1 MIWEVDTHK
10 KTSHDHELI
19 SSNIEDFCQLQ
30 SAQLIS
36 QHPILFARIV
46 YYDDFSKKHQEV
58 IRYARDQVQFSPKA
72 LDFLRSESYLIDFPL
87 VGKICEIKLNDLQA
101 IAYLCPIGYRN
112 QKPEYIQ
119 ILTNEPISQCLQDY
133 IKRSAM
139 LMSNYA
145 AIYLDYG
152 RQKAEIK
159 LLEHILHRVGH
170 QLRSHLAMIGLYANN
185 LYLGLKESPW
195 QEQAKIIHESIQ
207 DIDTNLTEIINCGQG
222 EKLRISP
229 QDLRKLVLE
238 SIQSLQPLLTQKQV
252 TISIPDISTTLLIDR
267 LQIKQVFDNLLSN
280 AVYFSPKSGIITCSW
295 QIFQDEVLIKISD
308 QGPGLSP
315 EETQKIF
322 TPFYSTRPGGT
333 GLGLAIAKKIILDH
347 YGNLWAQSVSKVGAQ
362 FCIILPRTQ
371 NI

>member
-1 MIWEVDTHK
+1 MIREVGLHK
-10 KTSHDHELI
+10 KTSHQHEFI
-19 SSNIEDFCQLQ
+19 SSNIQEFCQLQ
-30 SAQLIS
+30 SAQLTS
-36 QHPILFARIV
+36 QQPILFARIV
-46 YYDDFSKKHQEV
+46 YHDYFLKTHQEV
-58 IRYARDQVQFSPKA
+58 IKYAINQAHFLPKTLA
-72 LDFLRSESYLIDFPL
+72 YLRSESYLIDFPP
-87 VGKICEIKLNDLQA
+87 VGKICEIQLHKLPA
-101 IAYLCPIGYRN
+101 IAYICPIGYRN

-119 ILTNEPISQCLQDY
+119 IITNEPISQCLQDY
-133 IKRSAM
+133 IKQSAM
-139 LMSNYA
+139 LLSNYA

-185 LYLGLKESPW
+185 LCLGLKESPW
-195 QEQAKIIHESIQ
+195 QEQATIINESIQ

-222 EKLRISP
+222 EKLRTSP
-229 QDLRKLVLE
+229 QDLRNLVLE
-238 SIQSLQPLLTQKQV
+238 SIQCLQPLLAQKQV

-280 AVYFSPKSGIITCSW
+280 AVYFSPQSGRITCSW
-295 QIFQDEVLIKISD
+295 QIFQDEILIKISD
-308 QGPGLSP
+308 QGPGISP
-315 EETQKIF
+315 EDTQQIF

-347 YGNLWAQSVSKVGAQ
+347 YGNLWAQSVSELGAQ
-362 FCIILPRTQ
+362 FCIILPRPQ